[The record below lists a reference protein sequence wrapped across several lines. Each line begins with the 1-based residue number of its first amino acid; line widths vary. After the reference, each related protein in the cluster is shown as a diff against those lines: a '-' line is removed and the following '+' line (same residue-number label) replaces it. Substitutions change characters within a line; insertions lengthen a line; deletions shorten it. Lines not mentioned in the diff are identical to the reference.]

1 MITLENNSIK
11 LRALEPTDIDT
22 LYDWEN
28 NQEIWQV
35 SNTIVPFSKYI
46 LAKYINNSHLDI
58 YQTKQLRLI
67 IEKKE
72 DDEFCTVGMI
82 DIFDFDPFHNRAGLG
97 IFINKKFQKQGI
109 ASSALELIIA
119 YCFNTIGLHQLFCN
133 ITTDNTSS
141 LKLFEKN
148 RFEIIGI
155 KKDWIKTS
163 TGWKDEYLLQLIS

>member
-1 MITLENNSIK
+1 MITLENNNIK

-72 DDEFCTVGMI
+72 DDKFHPVGMI
-82 DIFDFDPFHNRAGLG
+82 DIFDFDPFHQRAGLG
-97 IFINKKFQKQGI
+97 IFVNKMYRDQGI
-109 ASSALELIIA
+109 ASSALKLTIE
-119 YCFNTIGLHQLFCN
+119 YCFKTIGLHQLFCN
-133 ITTDNTSS
+133 ITTDNNTSIN
-141 LKLFEKN
+141 LFKKQS
-148 RFEIIGI
+148 FEIIGT
-155 KKDWIKTS
+155 KKDWVKMQN
-163 TGWKDEYLLQLIS
+163 GWKDEYLLQLIK